1 MAPLGWVG
9 KGGFLT
15 PIKQLAGSMGG
26 DGELKAATC
35 AHSVGPVP
43 SLFTLPG
50 TPGFCVVAENQEHAH
65 TLRRCV
71 QEEID
76 GQIARASLSSFP
88 KCTKIGCNKEGRVQ
102 GGNTIKT
109 AAAGL
114 C

>member
-1 MAPLGWVG
+1 MCSLCRASTFSLHPTWDPWV
-9 KGGFLT
+9 LCT
-15 PIKQLAGSMGG
+15 
-26 DGELKAATC
+26 
-35 AHSVGPVP
+35 
-43 SLFTLPG
+43 
-50 TPGFCVVAENQEHAH
+50 VVAENQEHAH

-88 KCTKIGCNKEGRVQ
+88 KCTKIGCNKEGGVQ
-102 GGNTIKT
+102 GGNAIKT